1 MKKILEVL
9 QCENGEIRFNTDI
22 NVDKNPEEIMNIA
35 PMAAISMATKLW
47 GGNESAVLAVIRALM
62 IADLSLSVNR
72 KEMVRGMTQSAETL
86 ERCILEAKKEFEKS
100 GGKITIMS
108 PGIKSPKTCS

>member
-9 QCENGEIRFNTDI
+9 QNENGEIRFYTDI

-47 GGNESAVLAVIRALM
+47 GGNEVSVLAVIRALM
-62 IADLSLSVNR
+62 VADLSLSVNR
-72 KEMVRGMTQSAETL
+72 KEMVRGMTQSAEAL
-86 ERCILEAKKEFEKS
+86 ERCMLEAKKEFEKS
-100 GGKITIMS
+100 GGRITMV
-108 PGIKSPKTCS
+108 PPAIKSAKTCS